1 MYQLFLA
8 GKSLAD
14 ATLLKRLKGTSSL
27 PVSKVV
33 TLFWATL
40 LKRLKGAA
48 ATDARNLR
56 LGLGLGSLGSGGSY
70 VQRFEAGPMYN
81 VCTGVLCTYNIGM
94 GHMHNICTMYVRRVL
109 CTMLERS
116 DVPHA
121 SWNVARAER
130 NLARNSLCLRN
141 LHLSPALLTK

>member
-33 TLFWATL
+33 SHTILSNFV
-40 LKRLKGAA
+40 KRLKGTA

-81 VCTGVLCTYNIGM
+81 VCTGSYVQHWNGSYVQR
-94 GHMHNICTMYVRRVL
+94 MYGGSYVQ
-109 CTMLERS
+109 C
-116 DVPHA
+116 
-121 SWNVARAER
+121 WNAAMSLTQVGTS
-130 NLARNSLCLRN
+130 LARKGISLGI
-141 LHLSPALLTK
+141 LSVYEISTYRQHC

>member
-40 LKRLKGAA
+40 LKRLKGTA

-81 VCTGVLCTYNIGM
+81 VCTGSYVQHWNGSYVQCMYNVCMAGP
-94 GHMHNICTMYVRRVL
+94 MYNVGTQRCPSRK
-109 CTMLERS
+109 LERRS
-116 DVPHA
+116 RGKESRSEFSLFTKSPLIA
-121 SWNVARAER
+121 STVD
-130 NLARNSLCLRN
+130 
-141 LHLSPALLTK
+141 